1 MQLRTGQTD
10 DQAASSTWP
19 GDHPWSSRF
28 SGGARS
34 EQAAV
39 RPERMRTTWRPG
51 SAAPIAS
58 LHGDLLRLFACSLA
72 QDRTHRGRCGVNW
85 LAGTLLFASGLVV
98 GYVAFE
104 LMERRRVKE
113 RFDIVIKEALDRA
126 DRTAKA
132 SRELNRKVESLT
144 NDVAQFR
151 RNMAERHRVN

>member
-1 MQLRTGQTD
+1 
-10 DQAASSTWP
+10 
-19 GDHPWSSRF
+19 
-28 SGGARS
+28 
-34 EQAAV
+34 
-39 RPERMRTTWRPG
+39 
-51 SAAPIAS
+51 
-58 LHGDLLRLFACSLA
+58 
-72 QDRTHRGRCGVNW
+72 VNW